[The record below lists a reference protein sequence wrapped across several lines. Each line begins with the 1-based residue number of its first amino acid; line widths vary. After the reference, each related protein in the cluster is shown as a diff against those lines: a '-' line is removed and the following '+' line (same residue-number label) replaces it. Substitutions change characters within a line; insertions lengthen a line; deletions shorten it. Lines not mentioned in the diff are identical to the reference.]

1 MMETCPDNGLSEVK
15 ELKVGRG
22 VAGALL
28 CGETG
33 SRIVGS
39 NTSPAM
45 NGTGNVFGSDL
56 KSSCPKSQK
65 SML

>member
-1 MMETCPDNGLSEVK
+1 MMETCPDNGLSEAK

-28 CGETG
+28 CGEIG

-39 NTSPAM
+39 NTS
-45 NGTGNVFGSDL
+45 NGTGNIFGLDL